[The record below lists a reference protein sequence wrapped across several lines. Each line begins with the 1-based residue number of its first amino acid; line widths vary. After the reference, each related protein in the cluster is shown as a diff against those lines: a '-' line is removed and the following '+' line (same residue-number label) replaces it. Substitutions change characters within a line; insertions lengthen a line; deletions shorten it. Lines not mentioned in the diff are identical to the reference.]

1 MLTHEQSGTERPNRH
16 RSILVAFSMLP
27 LRDVL
32 STRERRL
39 TGGKKSRFPGQHFGF
54 YLSRFKA
61 CGSHGTTS
69 AVILFGETL
78 FEPRVF
84 LIANV
89 SKACE

>member
-54 YLSRFKA
+54 YVGSG
-61 CGSHGTTS
+61 CGGSPKGARDCS
-69 AVILFGETL
+69 
-78 FEPRVF
+78 
-84 LIANV
+84 
-89 SKACE
+89 